1 MDRTLSVKKP
11 DPNQNAILICGY
23 HHCHRKLRKPL
34 YDQRFP
40 VSFLQAE
47 DKPTMTKDYTPK
59 NTDFVWNGDEARTDE
74 LLRQGVCWNPMS
86 VRSSR

>member
-1 MDRTLSVKKP
+1 MADLKEIASIYVDRTLSVKKP
-11 DPNQNAILICGY
+11 DLSQNAVLICGY

-47 DKPTMTKDYTPK
+47 DTTTMTKDYEPK
-59 NTDFVWNGDEARTDE
+59 NTDFVWNGDE
-74 LLRQGVCWNPMS
+74 
-86 VRSSR
+86 SRHSAAPKKP